1 MAALV
6 RPSLILQVDLDERTC
21 SDEVIAG
28 IKRSYSY
35 VAPTTVATH
44 EPGEGPARNVM
55 RFRIR
60 LHRPY
65 WDKNDPDAEKLWSG
79 MMPTW
84 LRNMFYKVSST
95 IVAAAKMSRKQ
106 GDPVL
111 EYAWV
116 ELEFGDNALV
126 AVKTA
131 DDSSIPE
138 EAVGWVERVRDLM
151 GEGAFG
157 DEPLACVRIPSLAS
171 LERQRALALA
181 ELEAAAAVKTDVVA
195 GDDVA
200 SGDVA
205 ADGDVEIVEAAEA
218 VEAAEVPPIEEPK
231 FAIDYTVWGIEAA
244 DGGVREF
251 DSGAAAFLS

>member
-1 MAALV
+1 M
-6 RPSLILQVDLDERTC
+6 DLDERTC

-84 LRNMFYKVSST
+84 LRNMFHKVSST
-95 IVAAAKMSRKQ
+95 IVAAAKVSRRQ
-106 GDPVL
+106 GELAL

-116 ELEFGDNALV
+116 ELEFGDNVLV

-157 DEPLACVRIPSLAS
+157 DELPVCVRIPSLAS

-181 ELEAAAAVKTDVVA
+181 ELEAAAAAKADA
-195 GDDVA
+195 A
-200 SGDVA
+200 SGDDA
-205 ADGDVEIVEAAEA
+205 ADGDVEIVEAVEAAETAEA
-218 VEAAEVPPIEEPK
+218 VEAPPIEEPK
-231 FAIDYTVWGIEAA
+231 FAVDYTVWGIEAA
-244 DGGVREF
+244 DGSVREF
-251 DSGAAAFLS
+251 DSAAAAFLS

>member
-1 MAALV
+1 M
-6 RPSLILQVDLDERTC
+6 ILQMDLDERTC

-65 WDKNDPDAEKLWSG
+65 WDKSYPDAEKLWSG

-95 IVAAAKMSRKQ
+95 IVAAAKVSRRQ
-106 GDPVL
+106 GEPAL

-157 DEPLACVRIPSLAS
+157 DEPPVCVRIPSLAS

-181 ELEAAAAVKTDVVA
+181 ELEAAAATKADA
-195 GDDVA
+195 A
-200 SGDVA
+200 SGDDA
-205 ADGDVEIVEAAEA
+205 ADGDVEIVEAVEAAETA
-218 VEAAEVPPIEEPK
+218 EAAEVPSIEEPK
-231 FAIDYTVWGIEAA
+231 FAVDYTVWGSEAA

>member
-6 RPSLILQVDLDERTC
+6 RPSLILQMDLDERTC

-65 WDKNDPDAEKLWSG
+65 WDKSYPDAEKLWSG

-95 IVAAAKMSRKQ
+95 IVAAAKVSRS
-106 GDPVL
+106 PR
-111 EYAWV
+111 
-116 ELEFGDNALV
+116 
-126 AVKTA
+126 
-131 DDSSIPE
+131 SSTRGSSWSS
-138 EAVGWVERVRDLM
+138 ATT
-151 GEGAFG
+151 
-157 DEPLACVRIPSLAS
+157 PSS
-171 LERQRALALA
+171 R
-181 ELEAAAAVKTDVVA
+181 
-195 GDDVA
+195 
-200 SGDVA
+200 
-205 ADGDVEIVEAAEA
+205 
-218 VEAAEVPPIEEPK
+218 
-231 FAIDYTVWGIEAA
+231 
-244 DGGVREF
+244 
-251 DSGAAAFLS
+251 

>member
-1 MAALV
+1 MN
-6 RPSLILQVDLDERTC
+6 LDERAC

-35 VAPTTVATH
+35 VAPAMVVTH
-44 EPGEGPARNVM
+44 EPDEGPARNIM

-65 WDKNDPDAEKLWSG
+65 WDKNDPAAEELWSG

-95 IVAAAKMSRKQ
+95 IVAAAKMSRRQ

-111 EYAWV
+111 EYAWI

-138 EAVGWVERVRDLM
+138 EAVGWMERVRDLM

-157 DEPLACVRIPSLAS
+157 DEPPACVRIPSLAS
-171 LERQRALALA
+171 LERQRAAAAA
-181 ELEAAAAVKTDVVA
+181 ELEAAAAAKAD
-195 GDDVA
+195 
-200 SGDVA
+200 A
-205 ADGDVEIVEAAEA
+205 AEDGDAEA
-218 VEAAEVPPIEEPK
+218 VDAVSVAEPR
-231 FAIDYTVWGIEAA
+231 FAVDYTVWGIEAA
-244 DGGVREF
+244 DGGAREF

>member
-1 MAALV
+1 M
-6 RPSLILQVDLDERTC
+6 DLDERTC

-84 LRNMFYKVSST
+84 LRNMFHKVSST
-95 IVAAAKMSRKQ
+95 IVAAAKVSRRQ
-106 GDPVL
+106 GEPAL

-116 ELEFGDNALV
+116 ELEFGDNVLV

-131 DDSSIPE
+131 DDSSIPKRRW
-138 EAVGWVERVRDLM
+138 AGWSACATSWARARSATSRLSACAFPSPRVVGAPARP
-151 GEGAFG
+151 G
-157 DEPLACVRIPSLAS
+157 
-171 LERQRALALA
+171 LA
-181 ELEAAAAVKTDVVA
+181 ELEAAAAAKADA
-195 GDDVA
+195 A
-200 SGDVA
+200 SGDDA
-205 ADGDVEIVEAAEA
+205 ADGDVEIVEAVEAAETA
-218 VEAAEVPPIEEPK
+218 EAAEVPPIEEPK
-231 FAIDYTVWGIEAA
+231 FAVDYTVWGIEAA

>member
-1 MAALV
+1 M
-6 RPSLILQVDLDERTC
+6 ILQMDLDERTC

-65 WDKNDPDAEKLWSG
+65 WDKNDPDAEKLWSR

-84 LRNMFYKVSST
+84 LRNMFHKVSST
-95 IVAAAKMSRKQ
+95 IVAAAKVSHRQ
-106 GDPVL
+106 GEPVL

-116 ELEFGDNALV
+116 ELEFGDNVLV

-151 GEGAFG
+151 GESAFG
-157 DEPLACVRIPSLAS
+157 DEPPVCVRIPSPAS

-181 ELEAAAAVKTDVVA
+181 ELEAAAAAKADAVA
-195 GDDVA
+195 GDGA
-200 SGDVA
+200 VA
-205 ADGDVEIVEAAEA
+205 AEAAETA
-218 VEAAEVPPIEEPK
+218 EAAEVPPIEEPK
-231 FAIDYTVWGIEAA
+231 FTVDYTVWGIEAA

>member
-1 MAALV
+1 M
-6 RPSLILQVDLDERTC
+6 ILQMDLDERTC

-65 WDKNDPDAEKLWSG
+65 WDKSYPDAEKLWSG

-95 IVAAAKMSRKQ
+95 IVAAAKVSRRQ
-106 GDPVL
+106 GEPAL

-157 DEPLACVRIPSLAS
+157 DEPPVCVRIPSLAS

-181 ELEAAAAVKTDVVA
+181 ELEAAAAAKADAASGDDAADDDAAVA
-195 GDDVA
+195 GD
-200 SGDVA
+200 
-205 ADGDVEIVEAAEA
+205 AEA
-218 VEAAEVPPIEEPK
+218 VEAVETAEAAEVPSIEEPK
-231 FAIDYTVWGIEAA
+231 FAVDYTVWGIEAA